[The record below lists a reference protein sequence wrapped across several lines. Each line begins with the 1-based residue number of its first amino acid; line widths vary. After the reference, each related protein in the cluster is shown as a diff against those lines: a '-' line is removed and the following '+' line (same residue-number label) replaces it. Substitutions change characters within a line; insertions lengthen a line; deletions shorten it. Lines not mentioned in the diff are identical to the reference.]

1 MRSIVAFV
9 SAAAMCAAGA
19 CGGDSPADRS
29 GTDPSSSIDGSSI
42 DGSSID
48 GSSIDGST
56 RTVLRIPGSEPGDVI
71 SLRPGRPTD
80 DGRPTVEWID
90 RREGTIRSVA
100 VPSEGEATIDDVV
113 TLARVAVGTDGEQ
126 RGLLGHAV
134 IDGVRYAAWTD
145 PDTDDLYVGEVQRP
159 DAPDGFFGRIVWNA
173 GGTAGG
179 AVGGHLEATAD
190 GALILGIGQLTDW
203 AKDHGSGALLRL
215 DPTGPPD
222 QEPEVLSD
230 GYVNP
235 FAFVV
240 DGERLWVADNAV
252 GDDAERIG
260 SIDLAPGS
268 DRTDRSDLDETGTDP
283 RAPSAIVTLAD
294 GDVAVCGFLD
304 TRLRRWSPAAFGDDL
319 GPCLTGAV
327 VLADGTI
334 VTATA
339 DGLVSVDP

>member
-9 SAAAMCAAGA
+9 SAAALLAASA
-19 CGGDSPADRS
+19 CSGDSPDDDS
-29 GTDPSSSIDGSSI
+29 GTDSASNSGTDSAGSIDVGW
-42 DGSSID
+42 
-48 GSSIDGST
+48 
-56 RTVLRIPGSEPGDVI
+56 RTVLRIPGAEPGDVI
-71 SLRPGRPTD
+71 ALRAGQPNN
-80 DGRPTVEWID
+80 DGTPTVEWID
-90 RREGTIRSVA
+90 RLEGTIRSVA
-100 VPSEGEATIDDVV
+100 IPNEGEATIDDVV

-145 PDTDDLYVGEVQRP
+145 PDSDDLYVGEVQRP
-159 DAPDGFFGRIVWNA
+159 DAPDEFVGRFVWNA
-173 GGTAGG
+173 GGTARD

-203 AKDHGSGALLRL
+203 AKGHGSGALLGL
-215 DPTGPPD
+215 DPNGPPD

-240 DGERLWVADNAV
+240 DGEQLWVADNAV
-252 GDDAERIG
+252 GDDTERIG
-260 SIDLAPGS
+260 SIDLATGS
-268 DRTDRSDLDETGTDP
+268 GRTDRSDLDETGTEP
-283 RAPSAIVTLAD
+283 RAPSAIIALPD

-304 TRLRRWSPAAFGDDL
+304 ARLRRWSAATYSNEL
-319 GPCLTGAV
+319 GPCVAGAV

-339 DGLVSVDP
+339 DALVALDP